1 MRKCYGLIIFL
12 LFPLVALAQFSDNF
26 SDGNFTSNP
35 PWVGDTDKFVVESGV
50 LRLNDNVAGQSYLA
64 TQSSLA
70 LEVQWEFWVRLAF
83 TPSTNNHPKIYL
95 LSDAQNLKEPLNG
108 YFLQIGRDGAENKR
122 LYLFRQDGET
132 TTELLAGSQNLAN
145 TSNNIMRIRVTRDEE
160 GVWELWADPAGGQM
174 FIPQGSVTDLTHTQ
188 TSWFGMVCNYTVTN
202 SNRFYFDDIVVSEIM
217 PDLEPPVVNMLEVVS
232 ANQLNIHFSKLVE
245 PSTAQDSDNYYV
257 NQGIGN
263 PLTATI
269 SPQQPNVVQ
278 LFFVNSFEENRYYEL
293 HADNVED
300 FSGNVMEFYSGSFV
314 LYVARRNDLVFN
326 ELMANP
332 TPEVGL
338 PPFEYVE
345 LYNTSDFPVNID
357 GWVFQHGNTQRVLPL
372 GIVEPGGFILLV
384 AEAAV
389 SAFQPYG
396 NVVGVPGLSATAL
409 TNAGTSL
416 LLFDREERLVSFV
429 NYSDNWYGNPA
440 KVNGGW
446 SLEKIDPL
454 NFCQGAEN
462 WTASESLEG
471 GTPGAANSVLG
482 SNPDTTAPDLLR
494 IGYVDEVTVKLF
506 FSETM
511 DEAGLLGLAQ
521 AGDFGLGNILSV
533 QPLLPDFS
541 SALLTLATSLQA
553 GSIYEV
559 SLPAGITDCA
569 GNELNRRTARVAIP
583 QLAEPFDMVINEVLF
598 NPPDGGS
605 RYIELF
611 NRSEKVIELKDYT
624 ISSKDTIQGFLTTI
638 REISSES
645 FLFFPGDYVV
655 LTTSPAAVLN
665 TFMTT
670 RPHAFIRLAAMPS
683 MTNTSGVLAVAS
695 KSLTEIDLFAYH
707 EDMQFALLTDKKGVA
722 LERVNPN
729 RPTQDRSNWH
739 SAAQSAGFGTP
750 AYQNSQYSAE
760 LSSHDGEI
768 EVYPEVFSP
777 DSDGHDDLLTISYR
791 FDQPGFVASVRIFDS
806 RGRLIRNLARAE
818 LLAVS
823 GAFTWDGTT
832 DDYQKAPIGIYIIH
846 IEVTDLAGNVNHYR
860 KTAVLG
866 GRL

>member
-1 MRKCYGLIIFL
+1 MHKGYGLLIFL
-12 LFPLVALAQFSDNF
+12 FLPLWAVAQFSDNF
-26 SDGNFTSNP
+26 GDGNFTSNP
-35 PWVGDTDKFVVESGV
+35 PWVGDADKFIVESGV
-50 LRLNDNVAGQSYLA
+50 LRLNDTQAGQSYLA
-64 TQSSLA
+64 TQTSLA
-70 LEVQWEFWVRLAF
+70 LETQWEFWVRLAF

-95 LSDAQNLKEPLNG
+95 ISDAQNLKGALNG
-108 YFLQIGRDGAENKR
+108 YFIQIGRDGGDNKR

-132 TTELLAGSQNLAN
+132 IIELLAGSQNLAT

-160 GVWELWADPAGGQM
+160 GVWDLWADGAGGQL

-188 TSWFGMVCNYTVTN
+188 TSWFGMVCNYTVSN
-202 SNRFYFDDIVVSEIM
+202 ANRFYFDDFVVSEIV
-217 PDLEPPVVNMLEVVS
+217 PDLEPPVVNVLEVVS
-232 ANQLNIHFSKLVE
+232 ANQLNVHFSKLVE
-245 PSTAQDSDNYYV
+245 PNTAQDPDNYFV

-269 SPQQPNVVQ
+269 NPQQPNVVQ
-278 LFFVNSFEENRYYEL
+278 LFFVNSFEENFYYEL
-293 HADNVED
+293 QSDNVED
-300 FSGNVMEFYSGSFV
+300 FSGNVMVPFSGSFV
-314 LYVARRNDLVFN
+314 LYVAQRNDLVFN
-326 ELMANP
+326 ELMADP

-338 PPFEYVE
+338 PAFEYIE
-345 LYNTSDFPVNID
+345 LYNTSEFPVNID
-357 GWVFQHGNTQRVLPL
+357 GWVLQHGSTQRVLPFGL
-372 GIVEPGGFILLV
+372 VQPGGFVLLV

-396 NVVGVPGLSATAL
+396 NVVGVPSLSTTAL

-416 LLFDREERLVSFV
+416 LLFDREEHLVSFV
-429 NYSDNWYGNPA
+429 NYSDSWYGNPA
-440 KVNGGW
+440 KAGGGW
-446 SLEKIDPL
+446 SLEKIDPM
-454 NFCQGAEN
+454 NFCQGAGN
-462 WTASESLEG
+462 WTASESPLG

-482 SNPDTTAPDLLR
+482 SNPDTTPPNLLR

-511 DEAGLLGLAQ
+511 NEEGLLGLAQ
-521 AGDFGLGNILSV
+521 AADFGLGNILAV

-541 SALLTLATSLQA
+541 SALLTLTTPLEA
-553 GSIYEV
+553 GRIYEIN
-559 SLPAGITDCA
+559 LPAQVTDCA
-569 GNELNRRTARVAIP
+569 GNQLSRRTARVAVP
-583 QLAEPFDMVINEVLF
+583 QVAEVFDVVINEVLF

-611 NRSEKVIELKDYT
+611 NRSEKVVELKNYT

-638 REISSES
+638 REIISES
-645 FLFFPGDYVV
+645 YLLFPGDFVV
-655 LTTSPAAVLN
+655 LTTNPAAVLN

-670 RPHAFIRLAAMPS
+670 RPHAFIGLASMPS
-683 MTNTSGVLAVAS
+683 MTNTSGVLAFAS

-707 EDMQFALLTDKKGVA
+707 EDMQFALLSNKKGVA

-729 RPTQDRSNWH
+729 RPSQDRANWH

-760 LSSHDGEI
+760 LTSQVGEI

-777 DSDGHDDLLTISYR
+777 DSDGHDDLLTISYH
-791 FDQPGFVASVRIFDS
+791 FDNPGYVASVRIFDS
-806 RGRLIRNLARAE
+806 RGRLIRTLARAE
-818 LLAVS
+818 LLAVN

-846 IEVTDLAGNVNHYR
+846 LEVTNLSGKVNHYR